1 MCSGS
6 QQSPLNQV
14 VSTHIS
20 NEQRWSVF
28 KPEEREQ
35 RGATRAETEEKAK
48 RGAEGG
54 IMMKRRGMRG
64 SKGKVTRRR
73 RRRRRGGTSGTRG
86 VGALYGVC
94 KDHPSLPLLHSVVP
108 DLERTRVLGGGGAV
122 MVRATVYL
130 QSMS

>member
-1 MCSGS
+1 MECFQARGERTEGS
-6 QQSPLNQV
+6 NKS
-14 VSTHIS
+14 
-20 NEQRWSVF
+20 RGR
-28 KPEEREQ
+28 RES
-35 RGATRAETEEKAK
+35 KK
-48 RGAEGG
+48 RSRRG

-64 SKGKVTRRR
+64 SKGKVT